1 MEPENRREAILEAL
15 LSRGLVEIAEL
26 SDQLGVSDMTI
37 RRDLAALEGEG
48 VLRRVHGGAT
58 RVLSG
63 TYEPPF
69 AVRARLHR
77 GAKEAIAR
85 EVATQVTDGEAVIV
99 DGGTTGLAI
108 ASALADRVITVCP
121 LSLRVTNV
129 LAEAGTVR
137 LLVPGG
143 FVRPRELSFVG
154 QPVIRSLEEHVFD
167 TYVMTVSGAT
177 IAAGLTEWNSEDAA
191 IKRAALQ
198 NANRCILVCDS
209 SKFGESAFT
218 KIAPLTTPDL
228 VVTDAGISDEIQD
241 RLLDAGV
248 KLVIAETPAP

>member
-15 LSRGLVEIAEL
+15 LSRGQVEIAEL

-167 TYVMTVSGAT
+167 TYV
-177 IAAGLTEWNSEDAA
+177 

-198 NANRCILVCDS
+198 NANRCILACDS

-218 KIAPLTTPDL
+218 KIAPFTTPDL